1 LIFIANPNNP
11 TGTYL
16 DLLELE
22 QFIAKVPTTT
32 IVVLDEAYVEY
43 GEQSVNTIDWLNKY
57 SNLIITRTF
66 SKAYGLAGLRVGYAL
81 SNTEVADLLNR
92 IRQPFNV
99 NSLAL
104 AAAEVA
110 LNDDDY
116 IAQTKQL
123 NDAGMQQLQTGF
135 TNLGLNYIESKGNFI
150 SVDVERDAMQMFD
163 ALLHEGVIVRPVAN
177 YGMPTFLRVSI
188 GLETENQRLLD
199 ALAKVLQR

>member
-1 LIFIANPNNP
+1 
-11 TGTYL
+11 
-16 DLLELE
+16 
-22 QFIAKVPTTT
+22 
-32 IVVLDEAYVEY
+32 VLDEAYVEY